1 MNEDNLLIKLGYL
14 ATIRVVLN
22 GTEFYWT
29 MVMMNGDVIR
39 ENFRIKMRQKY
50 IWATME
56 IDSLFELHTYL
67 WVGAATLNFCYRT
80 QVMCAFLGVI
90 MS

>member
-1 MNEDNLLIKLGYL
+1 
-14 ATIRVVLN
+14 
-22 GTEFYWT
+22 
-29 MVMMNGDVIR
+29 
-39 ENFRIKMRQKY
+39 MRQKY

-90 MS
+90 MSQRDIGLGKKNVEIV